1 MKLDPHIH
9 SCYSGDARSSPKS
22 IIDQARKIKLDII
35 AISDHDTIK
44 GSKIASEI
52 SKNFDDIL
60 VVPSI
65 EITSSEGHILGFG
78 VDTVIE
84 KGLSPEETVEKIH
97 DEGGIAII
105 PHPFSS
111 YRSGLFFKN
120 EKTFKSLMGDYKL
133 NNGLVEGVEVLNAR
147 YIIGYSNH
155 RSNKVANKYNL
166 AKIGSSDS
174 HFIESVGNCYTEII
188 DIDSEPNVDNVIDS
202 IKPNNT
208 IARGKRTS
216 NYLIAKE
223 VFNKKIR
230 RIY

>member
-9 SCYSGDARSSPKS
+9 SCYSGDAMSSPKN
-22 IIDQARKIKLDII
+22 IIDHSRKIKLDII
-35 AISDHDTIK
+35 AISDHDAIK
-44 GSKIASEI
+44 GSRIASEI
-52 SKNFDDIL
+52 SKNFNDIL
-60 VVPSI
+60 VIPSI

-78 VDTVIE
+78 VDSVVE
-84 KGLSPEETVEKIH
+84 KGLSPEETVEKIN

-105 PHPFSS
+105 PHPFSF
-111 YRSGLFFKN
+111 YRSGFFFKN
-120 EKTFKSLMGDYKL
+120 KKAFNNLIGDCNSNCIK
-133 NNGLVEGVEVLNAR
+133 GIEVLNAR

-155 RSNKVANKYNL
+155 KSNKAANKYNL

-174 HFIESVGNCYTEII
+174 HFIESIGNCYTEII
-188 DIDSEPNVDNVIDS
+188 DIDSEPTIDDVIDA
-202 IKPNNT
+202 IKPKNT

>member
-120 EKTFKSLMGDYKL
+120 EKTFKSLMG
-133 NNGLVEGVEVLNAR
+133 
-147 YIIGYSNH
+147 II
-155 RSNKVANKYNL
+155 NL
-166 AKIGSSDS
+166 IM
-174 HFIESVGNCYTEII
+174 VQ
-188 DIDSEPNVDNVIDS
+188 
-202 IKPNNT
+202 
-208 IARGKRTS
+208 
-216 NYLIAKE
+216 
-223 VFNKKIR
+223 
-230 RIY
+230 